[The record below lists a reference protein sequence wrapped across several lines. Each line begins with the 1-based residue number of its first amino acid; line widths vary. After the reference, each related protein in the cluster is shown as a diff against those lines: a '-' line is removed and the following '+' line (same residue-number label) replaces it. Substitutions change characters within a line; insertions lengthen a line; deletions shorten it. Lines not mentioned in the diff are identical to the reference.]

1 MKSDKKSDKKTS
13 KIIGIISAA
22 LALYWAKQRD
32 EIQSELENERASHKE
47 YVDELVK
54 ENKDL
59 QNRLNPNSGV
69 KQSPVVF
76 TVTMISGGVTLNQN
90 EIILNCTNT
99 SDAMVE
105 IGDFRANMWLA
116 GFKSYKVIPSN
127 LYGIKI
133 PAHSTVSFRLYARD
147 TIAVQNYVEAKRAL
161 NVLYDGKDQSFMRA
175 DTYIP
180 MEQLPVLLNMQYLWY
195 WSGGFEECFAYDIPG
210 SFRWKSAGWTV
221 GTKTGYNAAKEK
233 QQDKNPSYWEKYD
246 TQPIDE

>member
-1 MKSDKKSDKKTS
+1 MKVS
-13 KIIGIISAA
+13 KIIGVFSAL
-22 LALYWAKQRD
+22 LAWYWASETD
-32 EIQSELENERASHKE
+32 EAQKELENERKNHEE
-47 YVDELVK
+47 YVDTLIK

-59 QNRLNPNSGV
+59 QHRLNPNTGV

-76 TVTMISGGVTLNQN
+76 TVTMISGGQTLNQN

-99 SDAMVE
+99 SEAMVE

-116 GFKSYKVIPSN
+116 GFKSYKVIPAN
-127 LYGIKI
+127 IYGIKI
-133 PAHSTVSFRLYARD
+133 PAETTVSFRLYARD
-147 TIAVQNYVEAKRAL
+147 CIAVQNYADAKRAL
-161 NVLYDGKDQSFMRA
+161 NMMYDGKDQSFMRA

-180 MEQLPVLLNMQYLWY
+180 MDELPVLLTMEYLWY

-246 TQPIDE
+246 TQPIDK

>member
-13 KIIGIISAA
+13 KIIGLISAA

-90 EIILNCTNT
+90 EIILNCTT
-99 SDAMVE
+99 FLSSV
-105 IGDFRANMWLA
+105 
-116 GFKSYKVIPSN
+116 
-127 LYGIKI
+127 
-133 PAHSTVSFRLYARD
+133 D
-147 TIAVQNYVEAKRAL
+147 T
-161 NVLYDGKDQSFMRA
+161 
-175 DTYIP
+175 TYI
-180 MEQLPVLLNMQYLWY
+180 
-195 WSGGFEECFAYDIPG
+195 
-210 SFRWKSAGWTV
+210 
-221 GTKTGYNAAKEK
+221 
-233 QQDKNPSYWEKYD
+233 
-246 TQPIDE
+246 